1 MTDNLSYAWRNKP
14 LGDVMPTSR
23 LLDNLERA
31 GYITAGDV
39 MDVDAETLAADVK
52 GVGPKRAAMIRDDVF
67 EDAQLM
73 ARLGDAEIERVYPSR
88 PVSIYGDDSI
98 ETTPSLN
105 DTLMT
110 LAALLGVAL
119 MVYMLARMVL

>member
-14 LGDVMPTSR
+14 LGDVMPMSR

-52 GVGPKRAAMIRDDVF
+52 GVGPKRAAMIRDNVF
-67 EDAQLM
+67 EDAKLM

-88 PVSIYGDDSI
+88 PESIYGDDA
-98 ETTPSLN
+98 TTPPRTDKLI
-105 DTLMT
+105 
-110 LAALLGVAL
+110 ALGVMGAVSL
-119 MVYMLARMVL
+119 LFFVIVSILL

>member
-14 LGDVMPTSR
+14 LGDIMPTSR

-88 PVSIYGDDSI
+88 PVSIYGDDSF

-110 LAALLGVAL
+110 IAALLGVAL

>member
-39 MDVDAETLAADVK
+39 MGVDAETLAADVR
-52 GVGPKRAAMIRDDVF
+52 GVGLRRAAMIRDNVL

-88 PVSIYGDDSI
+88 PESIYGDDP
-98 ETTPSLN
+98 TTPSLR

-110 LAALLGVAL
+110 LGALGAVALLFFVTVSIL
-119 MVYMLARMVL
+119 I